1 MKILFSLPLFACV
14 SLCAQ
19 DPQLTQYNAMPVVLN
34 PAFAGSSGCARA
46 AAAYRMQWPGIAGNY
61 NTLHVSYDQYIP
73 KLKGGIGVLYTN
85 DRAGNGT
92 LKTNSAMLVYAPHF
106 ALGKNIVLKPALSA
120 GVITK
125 SVNWAHLNFGD
136 MIDPRHGFVNNTTF
150 APPEHETVT
159 QPDFGAGLVMYSSH
173 LFGGFVVQHLFEPD
187 QSFYEGARAP
197 LPRKYTAHLGGII
210 RPGSDKTSEGLQ
222 FTPHLLL
229 QQQGTSQMLLG
240 GIAAGW
246 KKFSLG
252 VAYRSEDAIIGSLG
266 FRNNLFAVAYS
277 YDYTVSRLTN
287 YTGGTHELTT
297 SFRFGC
303 KNNKELIRTLDVL
316 PGI

>member
-1 MKILFSLPLFACV
+1 MKSLFFIPLFACPTL
-14 SLCAQ
+14 SAQ
-19 DPQLTQYNAMPVVLN
+19 DPQLTQYNSIPIALN
-34 PAFAGSSGCARA
+34 PAFAGSDGCARA
-46 AAAYRMQWPGIAGNY
+46 GTAYRMQWPGTSANY
-61 NTLHVSYDQYIP
+61 NTMVAAYDQYIP
-73 KLKGGIGVLYTN
+73 KLKGGIGVMYLN
-85 DRAGNGT
+85 DRAGMAT

-125 SVNWAHLNFGD
+125 TLDWSALNFSN
-136 MIDPRHGFVNNTTF
+136 MIDPRQGIVNNTTV
-150 APPEHETVT
+150 APPEHATKVN
-159 QPDFGAGLVMYSSH
+159 PDFGAGLMMYSNH
-173 LFGGFVVQHLFEPD
+173 LFGGFAVQHLFEPN
-187 QSFYEGARAP
+187 QSFYENGNAP
-197 LPRKYTAHLGGII
+197 LLRKYTAHLGGII

-252 VAYRSEDAIIGSLG
+252 VGYRSEDAVIASLG
-266 FRNNLFAVAYS
+266 FRNNLFTVAYS
-277 YDYTVSRLTN
+277 YDYTVSELTN
-287 YTGGTHELTT
+287 DTGGSHELTT

-303 KNNKELIRTLDVL
+303 KNNKELIRTLEVV

>member
-1 MKILFSLPLFACV
+1 MRILFFLPLFACTT
-14 SLCAQ
+14 LLAQ
-19 DPQLTQYNAMPVVLN
+19 DPQLTQYNAMPVILN

-46 AAAYRMQWPGIAGNY
+46 GAAYRMQWPDIAGNF
-61 NTLHVSYDQYIP
+61 NTLQVAYDQYIP
-73 KLKGGIGVLYTN
+73 KLKGGIGVLYSN
-85 DRAGNGT
+85 DRAGSGT

-106 ALGKNIVLKPALSA
+106 AIGKNIVLKPALSA

-125 SVNWAHLNFGD
+125 SVDWSRLNFGD
-136 MIDPRHGFVNNTTF
+136 MIDPRRGIIYNTTF
-150 APPEHETVT
+150 APPEHSTTVN
-159 QPDFGAGLVMYSSH
+159 PDFGAGLVMYSSN
-173 LFGGFVVQHLFEPD
+173 LFGGFAVQHLFEPD
-187 QSFYEGARAP
+187 QSFYEGAESP

-222 FTPHLLL
+222 FTPHLLYM
-229 QQQGTSQMLLG
+229 QQQDFVMLMG

-252 VAYRSEDAIIGSLG
+252 VAYRTEDAIIGSLG
-266 FRNNLFAVAYS
+266 FRNNLFSVAYS
-277 YDYTVSRLTN
+277 YDYTVSKLTN

-303 KNNKELIRTLDVL
+303 KNKKELIRTLDVL